1 MQNFKTYLKEEN
13 SSDIILSIPLQFEP
27 ELHTSSRELEG
38 MFKIETIS
46 KHIPNLSSSSGI
58 FYHAHA
64 NEYNVTLA
72 VKMSQH
78 DLSSYQN
85 YENFIDNF
93 VKSIEQLINIDDI
106 DIATTPK
113 LKIKELPN
121 FPIFAKHIIFGLV
134 KPMSLHNI
142 HKILRCDTLQ
152 IDYDERVTDS
162 ALGLVLIPGIRVL
175 RFLDLLQDR
184 SWIGIIQKHIH
195 NKNKDVLEC
204 QEELITNGYRKYA
217 KL

>member
-1 MQNFKTYLKEEN
+1 
-13 SSDIILSIPLQFEP
+13 
-27 ELHTSSRELEG
+27 
-38 MFKIETIS
+38 
-46 KHIPNLSSSSGI
+46 
-58 FYHAHA
+58 
-64 NEYNVTLA
+64 
-72 VKMSQH
+72 
-78 DLSSYQN
+78 
-85 YENFIDNF
+85 
-93 VKSIEQLINIDDI
+93 
-106 DIATTPK
+106 
-113 LKIKELPN
+113 
-121 FPIFAKHIIFGLV
+121 
-134 KPMSLHNI
+134 MSLHNI

>member
-1 MQNFKTYLKEEN
+1 MQNFKTFLLKEEN

-27 ELHTSSRELEG
+27 DLHTSSQQLEDI
-38 MFKIETIS
+38 FKINNIS

-58 FYHAHA
+58 FYHANS

-72 VKMSQH
+72 VKMTQH

-85 YENFIDNF
+85 YENFIDDF
-93 VKSIEQLINIDDI
+93 VKSIEQLIGIDDI
-106 DIATTPK
+106 DVAITPK

-121 FPIFAKHIIFGLV
+121 FPIYAKHIIFGLV
-134 KPMSLHNI
+134 KPMSLHNV
-142 HKILRCDTLQ
+142 HKILHCDTLQ
-152 IDYDERVTDS
+152 IDFDERVTDS
-162 ALGLVLIPGIRVL
+162 ALGLVLIPGIRVF

-184 SWIGIIQKHIH
+184 SWIGIIQKYIH
-195 NKNKDVLEC
+195 NKGDVLDC
-204 QEELITNGYRKYA
+204 QEELIREGYAKYA

>member
-1 MQNFKTYLKEEN
+1 
-13 SSDIILSIPLQFEP
+13 
-27 ELHTSSRELEG
+27 LHTSSQELEDI
-38 MFKIETIS
+38 FKINNIS

-58 FYHAHA
+58 FYHAHS

-85 YENFIDNF
+85 YHNF
-93 VKSIEQLINIDDI
+93 VDDFIKSIEKLINIDNVDI
-106 DIATTPK
+106 DISTTPK

-142 HKILRCDTLQ
+142 HKILHCDTLQ

-162 ALGLVLIPGIRVL
+162 ALGILLIPDIRVL

-195 NKNKDVLEC
+195 NKNKDILEC